1 MEKQKRQIVA
11 IDKDAHQ
18 EAKVKAAINKMSLK
32 DYLASLIR
40 RDKVDWEDL
49 QSTEQPE

>member
-40 RDKVDWEDL
+40 KDKVEWDDL
-49 QSTEQPE
+49 QEPDKPE